1 MERASRWL
9 LVLLLLGELALLS
22 RQVTQAGERPPM
34 LEGAT
39 VGLLGP
45 LARGVSEAEQGIGGI
60 GDRMRFRRRVMVEND
75 ELRQRVDELEREL
88 LRLRSLQGEFLR
100 LGNAVEYARRSR
112 QPLRMADVVY
122 ADYASWLRSLML
134 YVGEG
139 GAARNQPVISQRGLV
154 GRVVAS
160 GGAYAKVQLITDRTS
175 AVGAMVERTG
185 RQGVA
190 RGDGHAALQL
200 DYVPLQAD
208 VRPGDRV
215 VTAGIDGI
223 FARGIPL
230 GVVRSVRP
238 GNQLF
243 HRIEV
248 APLVDFGTLDH
259 VYLLGAQPEPQAL
272 SEELSRGLR

>member
-9 LVLLLLGELALLS
+9 LVLLLLAELILLS
-22 RQVTQAGERPPM
+22 RQVTARGGRPRM
-34 LEGAT
+34 IEGAAIG
-39 VGLLGP
+39 VLGP
-45 LARGVSEAEQGIGGI
+45 MARSVSATEERIGGI
-60 GDRMRFRRRVMVEND
+60 GEWMRSRQRVRSEND
-75 ELRQRVDELEREL
+75 QLRMRVDELEREL

-100 LGNAVEYARRSR
+100 LGEAVEYARRSR
-112 QPLRMADVVY
+112 QPLRVADVVY
-122 ADYASWLRSLML
+122 ADYASWLRSML
-134 YVGEG
+134 LWVGG
-139 GAARNQPVISQRGLV
+139 DGAQRNQPVIGARGLV
-154 GRVVAS
+154 GRVVS
-160 GGAYAKVQLITDRTS
+160 TGGDYAKVQLVTDRTS

-215 VTAGIDGI
+215 VTSGVDGVYP
-223 FARGIPL
+223 RGIPL
-230 GVVRSVRP
+230 GVVQSVRP

-248 APLVDFGTLDH
+248 VPLVDFGTLDH
-259 VYLLGAQPEPQAL
+259 VYLLGAAPEPQEL
-272 SEELSRGLR
+272 SEELSRDLR